1 MSIAN
6 VVRTA
11 AERFGADLAVA
22 DGARS
27 LSFAELSDRVHRLAA
42 GFAARGVAPGG
53 AVSVLLPN
61 SVASIEVDLALTIG
75 GFVRVA
81 LNPRVGQ
88 RDWARIMDDCRP
100 CALVY
105 DPGVDGAREFAA
117 AAPVSVLI
125 AAVDDDTG
133 TATLDGIAA
142 AAPARPRLRELEPN
156 ALCALH
162 YSSGTTGVPKGA
174 KRTHANRLASL
185 RAMLDHVLAGTL
197 DGPEPPVFVHAGP
210 VIHTSGLFVLPF
222 LAAGG
227 KQVLLDHARPA
238 ELLAAVAGCRGTHT
252 ALVPTVIARLLEF
265 GDAELTAL
273 RRLRM
278 LAYAGAPMPVEH
290 IRQAYHRIT
299 PNLVQY
305 YGMVEAIPPLT
316 VLGIAA
322 HRRGMDE
329 DSEILASVGRPCAG
343 VDIDFRDGDVAVS
356 DGQIGELVIA
366 GPAVG
371 PGYHDAGTR
380 TDLGK
385 SHRGGRL
392 HSGDLGFRAA
402 DGYLHLTG
410 RSKDMIITGGYNVY
424 PREVEQA
431 LLTIPGVTDAVV
443 VGLADPVW
451 GQRIV
456 AAYTAE
462 SRADL
467 TEAELTD
474 PELTDPEL
482 TDPELTEVEVLRRS
496 REVLP
501 DYKRPK
507 SVHRLPAFPLT
518 ALGKV
523 DRAAVA
529 RMLAP
534 LTSRSVV
541 AAPSRA

>member
-11 AERFGADLAVA
+11 AETYGTDIAVT
-22 DGARS
+22 DRARS

-42 GFAARGVAPGG
+42 GFAARGVEAGG
-53 AVSVLLPN
+53 AVLVLLPN
-61 SVASIEVDLALTIG
+61 SVAAIEVDLALTIG
-75 GFVRVA
+75 GYVRVA
-81 LNPRVGQ
+81 LNPRVGP
-88 RDWARIMDDCRP
+88 RDWARVMDDCRP

-117 AAPVSVLI
+117 AAPVPVLV
-125 AAVDDDTG
+125 AAVDDAAT
-133 TATLDGIAA
+133 TETLDGLAA
-142 AAPARPRLRELEPN
+142 AAPARPRLPELAPDS
-156 ALCALH
+156 LCALH

-174 KRTHANRLASL
+174 RRTHANRLVSL
-185 RAMLDHVLAGTL
+185 RAMRDHVLAATL

-222 LAAGG
+222 LAVGG
-227 KQVLLDHARPA
+227 RQVLLDHARPA
-238 ELLAAVAGCRGTHT
+238 DLLAAVAAEGGTHT

-265 GDAELTAL
+265 DDAALAPL

-305 YGMVEAIPPLT
+305 YGMVEAVPPLT
-316 VLGIAA
+316 VLGIAD
-322 HRRGMDE
+322 HRRGMEE
-329 DSEILASVGRPCAG
+329 DGEILASVGKPCAD
-343 VDIDFRDGDVAVS
+343 VDIDFRDGDIAVS
-356 DGQIGELVIA
+356 EGQVGELVVA
-366 GPAVG
+366 GPAVS
-371 PGYHDAGTR
+371 PGYHNADTR

-385 SHRGGRL
+385 SHRDGRL
-392 HSGDLGFRAA
+392 YSGDLGFRAA
-402 DGYLHLTG
+402 EGYVHLTG
-410 RSKDMIITGGYNVY
+410 RGKDMIITGGYNVY

-431 LLTIPGVTDAVV
+431 LLTVAGVTDAVV

-456 AAYTAE
+456 AAYTAGPRTGRTDTDSE
-462 SRADL
+462 LAD
-467 TEAELTD
+467 TELTD
-474 PELTDPEL
+474 TELTDA
-482 TDPELTEVEVLRRS
+482 EVLRRC

-507 SVHRLPAFPLT
+507 SVHRLPALPLT

-529 RMLAP
+529 RLLAP
-534 LTSRSVV
+534 LTS
-541 AAPSRA
+541 